1 MVAITEFEIILMVLF
16 TISSAFA
23 AWLYRHER
31 WFRDR
36 VFPVLLLLTG
46 RDPTGDKPDPTTEG
60 HFQETESRFEK
71 VEKDTEQAAET
82 AKEALKVAKETRED
96 IQELSEKQDRYHE
109 RNESILRTILSHVD
123 GVDDD
128 DIDRPLF
135 RGGSSGE
142 DGDTNP
148 TTDGGER
155 VERKPGRG
163 ESD

>member
-60 HFQETESRFEK
+60 HFQETETRFEK

-82 AKEALKVAKETRED
+82 AKEALEVAKETRED

-135 RGGSSGE
+135 RGGSRRE
-142 DGDTNP
+142 DGDTDP
-148 TTDGGER
+148 TTDGGKR
-155 VERKPGRG
+155 VERENKT
-163 ESD
+163 ENAD